1 MNRSLLRSSVT
12 RVALA
17 TGAPLVAA
25 VILFSNTTVA
35 QQADVANSALH
46 TMHVQGKVYMVVGDG
61 GNITVQVGD
70 DGVFLVDTGTAA
82 QAPALIAEI
91 KKIAGA
97 QPIRWILNTTLD
109 GDHIGGNVALKQ
121 AGDQIVAGNFAGQ
134 VGQREGAA
142 IIGRQELLDWMSAP
156 TGSGSDTLAPSGAW
170 PTEAYTESHDDYFFN
185 GEAVMAIHSP
195 AGHTAGDSMVFFR
208 KSDVL
213 VAGDVFLETTFPVID
228 TKHGGT
234 INGILD
240 GLNQII
246 DITVPDHQEEG
257 GTLVITGHGRLCDE
271 ADVVDYRDMLTVI
284 RDRVQDMIRKGMTVD
299 QVVAAGPA
307 QDYAQR
313 YGATSGPWT
322 TTQFVQAVYQTLKP
336 AVAAETPAKAAT
348 PSKKK

>member
-1 MNRSLLRSSVT
+1 M
-12 RVALA
+12 
-17 TGAPLVAA
+17 
-25 VILFSNTTVA
+25 ILSGNHIAA
-35 QQADVANSALH
+35 QQAGAATPGLH

-61 GNITVQVGD
+61 GNVTFQVGD

-82 QAPALIAEI
+82 QAPALAAEI
-91 KKIAGA
+91 KKVAGN

-109 GDHIGGNVALKQ
+109 ADHIGGNVILKK

-134 VGQREGAA
+134 VGQDQGAA
-142 IIGRQELLDWMSAP
+142 IVGRQELLDWMSGPA
-156 TGSGSDTLAPSGAW
+156 GGAGSDTVAPSDAW
-170 PTEAYTESHDDYFFN
+170 PTEAYTETHDDFFFN
-185 GEAVMAIHSP
+185 GEAVMAIHAP
-195 AGHTAGDSMVFFR
+195 AAHTAGDSMVLFR

-213 VAGDVFLETTFPVID
+213 VAGDVFIETTFPVID

-246 DITVPDHQEEG
+246 EITVPDHQEEG
-257 GTLVITGHGRLCDE
+257 GTLVVTGHGRLCDE
-271 ADVVDYRDMLTVI
+271 ADVVDYRDMVTII
-284 RDRVQDMIRKGMTVD
+284 RDRVQDMIKKGMTID

-336 AVAAETPAKAAT
+336 VAAAATPAKAVA
-348 PSKKK
+348 PAKKK